1 MVEPE
6 TDFLLSILL
15 DANKDLKVAD
25 QIIYNKLD
33 LYAYDSEKRKF
44 YQLLI
49 GTDLFASNKDAI
61 IVSGNTM
68 QVNNINTKAM
78 NEQLYRFIND
88 EFGID
93 KMIYAIDENR
103 KRELINLYKQT
114 PREKRNQP
122 VYVEKYKLT
131 DDKKEQSPEEKLKSL
146 FGDTLKI
153 EE

>member
-1 MVEPE
+1 MKKV
-6 TDFLLSILL
+6 LCILL
-15 DANKDLKVAD
+15 CLTLTV
-25 QIIYNKLD
+25 L
-33 LYAYDSEKRKF
+33 
-44 YQLLI
+44 
-49 GTDLFASNKDAI
+49 LFAACGENAANAKEH
-61 IVSGNTM
+61 V
-68 QVNNINTKAM
+68 
-78 NEQLYRFIND
+78 
-88 EFGID
+88 
-93 KMIYAIDENR
+93 IYAIDENR